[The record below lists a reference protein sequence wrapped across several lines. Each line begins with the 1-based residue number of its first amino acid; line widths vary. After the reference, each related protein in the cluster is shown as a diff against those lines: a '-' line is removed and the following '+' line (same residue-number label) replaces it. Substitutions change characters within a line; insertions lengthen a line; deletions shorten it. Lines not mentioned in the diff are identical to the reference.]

1 LPPSLVSAASR
12 QPRVQIPAPDKELIA
27 MASIK
32 GTVGKNGNNDF
43 GDSVLVQ
50 ALLNNFVLHG
60 WLKEP
65 GKGPIGMLVM
75 DGQPGKKTQDAIE
88 VFQRVYMTEIGS
100 CNLRVVEPHSD
111 TLARLN
117 KLPAP
122 PKGPYGGACPTL
134 PPRPDL
140 DDPAGDP
147 HIVYHYDQEMYTSSG
162 VCLAMAAKWL
172 HLRGAGKDFLYDPVN
187 LRAGPPGSDVFYAQE
202 MPCFRGK
209 YEEADFIALLAQFR
223 LNKSTP
229 EFVWEQSDIGVQGG
243 TWAAHLVARH
253 PGRYLHT
260 LDPSVPESGHAVAY
274 EVSHSGGKSVFRFF
288 DANVGHWLCHSGG
301 VFVDVIGNVFTN
313 MHYASYNNGTHRLL
327 RVQSF

>member
-1 LPPSLVSAASR
+1 MRS
-12 QPRVQIPAPDKELIA
+12 PAPDKEPIA

-32 GTVGKNGNNDF
+32 QSVGKNGKNDF
-43 GDSVLVQ
+43 ADSVIVQ
-50 ALLNNFVLHG
+50 ALLNNFVLYG

-75 DGQPGKKTQDAIE
+75 DGDPGKKTQDAIE
-88 VFQRVYMTEIGS
+88 IFQRVYMTEIGS
-100 CNLRVVEPHSD
+100 CKLRVVEPHSD

-147 HIVYHYDQEMYTSSG
+147 HIVYHYDQNMYTGSG
-162 VCLAMAAKWL
+162 VCLAMSAKWL
-172 HLRGAGKDFLYDPVN
+172 RLRGAGKDFLYDPVN
-187 LRAGPPGSDVFYAQE
+187 LRGAPPGSDVFYAQE
-202 MPCFRGK
+202 LPNMRST

-229 EFVWEQSDIGVQGG
+229 DFVWDQFEKMQGG
-243 TWAAHLVARH
+243 TCAAHLVVRH
-253 PGRYLHT
+253 PGRYIHT
-260 LDPSVPESGHAVAY
+260 MDPIAPTGGHAVAY
-274 EVSHSGGKSVFRFF
+274 EVSYESGKSILRVF
-288 DANVGHWLCHSGG
+288 DANVGHMLCHSASE
-301 VFVDVIGNVFTN
+301 FVLMVGNLFTN
-313 MHYASYNNGTHRLL
+313 MNYATHYNGRHRVV
-327 RVQSF
+327 RVKSF